1 MKWQLTAL
9 VFLVA
14 AVRAG
19 WNALVKS
26 SGNRFLTFATI
37 HVTGAMLGA
46 GAMLF
51 VGMPKP
57 TVLPCLPL
65 FLVVHNVYYVL
76 LLLVSYRLG
85 NLSEVCPSARGISP
99 LWVTGL
105 AVF

>member
-76 LLLVSYRLG
+76 LLVSYRLG

>member
-1 MKWQLTAL
+1 MKWQLIAL
-9 VFLVA
+9 VFLAA

-46 GAMLF
+46 GAILF

-57 TVLPCLPL
+57 AILPCLPL
-65 FLVVHNVYYVL
+65 VLVVHNVYYVVL
-76 LLLVSYRLG
+76 LASYHFG
-85 NLSEVCPSARGISP
+85 NRSEVCPSARGILP
-99 LWVTGL
+99 LSVTGL

>member
-1 MKWQLTAL
+1 MKWQLIAL
-9 VFLVA
+9 VFLAA

-46 GAMLF
+46 GAILL

-57 TVLPCLPL
+57 AVWLCLPL
-65 FLVVHNVYYVL
+65 FLVVHNVYYVVL
-76 LLLVSYRLG
+76 LLSYRLG
-85 NLSEVCPSARGISP
+85 NFSEGCPSARGILP
-99 LWVTGL
+99 LSVTGL